1 MLSLN
6 DLFARFNPD
15 YRLRSGKIQLDAQ
28 IAAAKIQQ
36 KERHHAEMLE
46 FQRQKAELE
55 QQTAAAGHFA
65 TLERERIAGR
75 NALALGVQQFILS
88 QLEQNSAILNA
99 HHQNHLERRRDWGN
113 NIAAIRKSL
122 FEIEADTIRQKALS
136 RQEHKQAME
145 RMRLESKL
153 RRKEQKQSFDFQ
165 MLENQFR
172 RKQDLE
178 RLTLEYNLKFLEAEL
193 NHHIHNRRVTYDGL
207 NAILMRLIERVAGVD
222 EQINGADVERF
233 VDEAMAQAYR

>member
-6 DLFARFNPD
+6 DLMARFNPA
-15 YRLRSGKIQLDAQ
+15 YRLRSGKLQLDAQ

-36 KERHHAEMLE
+36 KERHHAELLE
-46 FQRQKAELE
+46 FQRQKTELE
-55 QQTAAAGHFA
+55 RQTAEAGQIA
-65 TLERERIAGR
+65 LLERERIAGR
-75 NALALGVQQFILS
+75 NALALGVQQFIFS
-88 QLEQNSAILNA
+88 QLAQNSAICNA
-99 HHQNHLERRRDWGN
+99 QHQNHLERRRDWGN
-113 NIAAIRKSL
+113 GIAAIRKSL

-136 RQEHKQAME
+136 RQEHQQTME
-145 RMRLESKL
+145 RMKLESKL

-193 NHHIHNRRVTYDGL
+193 NHHIQNRRVTYDGL
-207 NAILMRLIERVAGVD
+207 NAILMRLIERVAGLD

>member
-6 DLFARFNPD
+6 DLLARFNPD
-15 YRLRSGKIQLDAQ
+15 YRLRSGKLQLDAQ

-36 KERHHAEMLE
+36 KERHHAELLE
-46 FQRQKAELE
+46 FQRQKTELE
-55 QQTAAAGHFA
+55 RQTAEAGQIA
-65 TLERERIAGR
+65 LLERERIAGR
-75 NALALGVQQFILS
+75 NALALGVQQFIFN
-88 QLEQNSAILNA
+88 QLEQNGAILNA
-99 HHQNHLERRRDWGN
+99 QHQNHLERRRDWGN
-113 NIAAIRKSL
+113 SISAIRKSL

-136 RQEHKQAME
+136 RQEHRQTME
-145 RMRLESKL
+145 RMKLESKL

-193 NHHIHNRRVTYDGL
+193 NHRLQNRRVTYDGL
-207 NAILMRLIERVAGVD
+207 NAILMRLIERVAGLD
-222 EQINGADVERF
+222 EQISGADIERF